1 LYADVVCTTI
11 DVWQTLYR
19 VLSGILADRVSSNDQ
34 KTESILD
41 TPSRDPIS
49 SLDTGLQYLSR
60 ESYSSLMEVWKART
74 PDGRLRQVKILKGL
88 SQQRSLTDQEM
99 EKIAFLKH
107 LKHPRLA
114 PIEDVQFDEGRVLI
128 IGNLPEMT
136 LFDRWKLLLT
146 QGKPGI
152 DRKELLQYLAIITES
167 LEYLS
172 RHAQL
177 YHLFLNPHSLYYFSG
192 RLRVADYSL
201 PQLAWL
207 PAGQTLNQIG
217 LRYAAPELYENAY
230 HQNSDQY
237 SLALIYAEML
247 TGQLPVHGNTLN
259 QWREQRRAM
268 KFDLKLLPAHEHEVI
283 YKALEYEPSRRYASS
298 SSFLENLI
306 QSIQSSSGYRMK
318 ALDTKTATDPSLLLT
333 GEAVPMIPQ
342 EEVDV
347 ILRRLIQVIAMKTIY
362 NKDQG
367 IRFLVDE
374 TGKVIH
380 RCAAW
385 LPGGLASK
393 KLEGF
398 AHEWDA
404 KLVHVNNQTHEYI
417 YKIRMSQNIWQKL
430 VRRKAEFIEIRIQLT
445 PPKEINV
452 KQTEVEIQLGYTD
465 AKPENERDR
474 LEIVVPALLCSL
486 RTYLL
491 AKSEARVAE
500 RYKYETKV
508 YLYPI
513 HVSNVGEPIMGQT
526 QDISYSGMR
535 IFTNNEFTAVECIIQ
550 IHTAEFGSLIIP
562 ARVQRC
568 EPLSTGMYDIGVKF

>member
-1 LYADVVCTTI
+1 MP
-11 DVWQTLYR
+11 
-19 VLSGILADRVSSNDQ
+19 SSDG
-34 KTESILD
+34 
-41 TPSRDPIS
+41 
-49 SLDTGLQYLSR
+49 GLQFLSR

-88 SQQRSLTDQEM
+88 AQKRTLTDAEL
-99 EKIAFLKH
+99 EKIAYLKY

-114 PIEDVQFDEGRVLI
+114 PIEDILFDEGRVQLVGI
-128 IGNLPEMT
+128 LPEMT
-136 LFDRWKLLLT
+136 LYDRFKLLMA

-167 LEYLS
+167 LEYLA

-177 YHLFLNPHSLYYFSG
+177 YHLYLNPHSLYYFSG

-207 PAGQTLNQIG
+207 PAGQTLNQLG

-247 TGQLPVHGNTLN
+247 TGQLPIHGNTLN
-259 QWREQRRAM
+259 QWREQRRGM
-268 KFDLKLLPAHEHEVI
+268 KFDLKLIPAHEHEVLH
-283 YKALEYEPSRRYASS
+283 KALEYEPSRRYASC

-318 ALDTKTATDPSLLLT
+318 SSMDPKTAADASLLLT
-333 GEAVPMIPQ
+333 GEAVPIIPAD
-342 EEVDV
+342 EVEIIV
-347 ILRRLIQVIAMKTIY
+347 RRLIQVIAMKTVY

-367 IRFLVDE
+367 IRFLIDDK
-374 TGKVIH
+374 GRVIH

-385 LPGGLASK
+385 LPGGLATK

-404 KLVHVNNQTHEYI
+404 QLVDVDDETHEYV
-417 YKIRMSQNIWQKL
+417 YHIRMVQSIWQKL
-430 VRRKAEFIEIRIQLT
+430 VRRKAEFIEIRIRMT
-445 PPKEINV
+445 PPKEANV

-513 HVSNVGEPIMGQT
+513 FINSMGEPIVAIC
-526 QDISYSGMR
+526 QDISYTGMR
-535 IFTNNEFTAVECIIQ
+535 IFSPIEFTAHDCIIQ

-562 ARVQRC
+562 AKVQRC
-568 EPLSTGMYDIGVKF
+568 EPLSTGMYDIGLKF